1 MKKENIFIK
10 NSGIKKFLIL
20 LLVLILLF
28 SIISTQKKRKSRKFN
43 LDKFDIEKISI
54 GNIDK
59 VVSATGMINAKDIV
73 KVGSQVSGII
83 EKVYVDYNDIV
94 KKGQK
99 LAKIETD
106 VLERALKSAESS
118 LKQSESDFKL
128 IKLNTERVRTLY
140 KNNYIAQADLDK
152 AENDLIS
159 AKEAYN
165 RAKIKYETAKIQLSQ
180 AYIESPV
187 NGTII
192 SRDVNEGQTISTG
205 YTTPVLFNIA
215 EDMSKMQIE
224 TSISEADIGMIN
236 NDLKVSFTVDAYKDR
251 IFSGL
256 IKQIRLVPA
265 VEQNVVVYTVII
277 EINNEERILL
287 PGMTA
292 YVFITIDSVKNAL
305 RVPNTVF
312 RFKATKQI
320 RKVMNIKEPNQEEK
334 NYWSRMI
341 KDKKHVILYVIRNG
355 KPEAI
360 LVEKGLSDLTYTEIK
375 TDQLKEG
382 DIIIS
387 SYLQPKHKK

>member
-1 MKKENIFIK
+1 MRKEKIFTK
-10 NSGIKKFLIL
+10 NSKVKKFLVLFL
-20 LLVLILLF
+20 LLVLLF
-28 SIISTQKKRKSRKFN
+28 GIFNIKKKRKLKKFDLN
-43 LDKFDIEKISI
+43 KFDIEKISM

-73 KVGSQVSGII
+73 KVGSQVSGIV

-94 KKGQK
+94 KKGQR

-118 LKQSESDFKL
+118 LKQSESDLKL
-128 IKLNTERVRTLY
+128 IKLNTERIRTLY
-140 KNNYIAQADLDK
+140 KNNYVARAELDK

-159 AKEAYN
+159 AKENNN

-236 NDLKVSFTVDAYKDR
+236 NDLKVTFTVDAYKDR
-251 IFSGL
+251 VFSGI

-277 EINNEERILL
+277 EINNEEKILL

-292 YVFITIDSVKNAL
+292 YVFITIDSVKNVL

-312 RFKATKQI
+312 RFKATKQV
-320 RKVMNIKEPNQEEK
+320 RKVMNLKEPNQEEK

-341 KDKKHVILYVIRNG
+341 KDGKHVILYVIRNG
-355 KPEAI
+355 KPQAV
-360 LVEKGLSDLTYTEIK
+360 LVEKGLGDLTYTEIK

-382 DIIIS
+382 DVIIS
-387 SYLQPKHKK
+387 SYLQQKHKK